1 MATQQQA
8 QQAQQAYDNQT
19 DHKTEARIA
28 HSERLARQINL
39 IEDDAEA
46 LRDILGTCDLT
57 WLTEAVVK
65 AMQTAKPELFWQAV
79 IRDGMGP
86 LIRERAKRDLAE
98 IDNSNAEAASE
109 RRGWARQAVL
119 S

>member
-8 QQAQQAYDNQT
+8 QRAYDSQPEVT
-19 DHKTEARIA
+19 TEATIA
-28 HSERLARQINL
+28 QCERLARLMNA

-46 LRDILGTCDLT
+46 LRDILANCDLT
-57 WLTEAVVK
+57 WLTEAVVQ
-65 AMQTAKPELFWQAV
+65 AMQSPDRNAFWQAV
-79 IRDGMGP
+79 IEDGMGP
-86 LIRERAKRDLAE
+86 LIRDRAKLDLAA

>member
-8 QQAQQAYDNQT
+8 QRAYDNQT
-19 DHKTEARIA
+19 DTCDDALIA
-28 HSERLARQINL
+28 QCERLGRRINA
-39 IEDDAEA
+39 IEDDAET

-57 WLTEAVVK
+57 WLTEAVVR
-65 AMQTAKPELFWQAV
+65 AMQSPDRDAFWWAV
-79 IRDGMGP
+79 IYDGMGP
-86 LIRERAKRDLAE
+86 LIRARAERDLAE